1 MDQWVTIKLVDMVDI
16 SHSAIF
22 EKSKIG
28 PTYLC
33 CISIRGWDLSVWSL
47 DNAQGDDIVTSS
59 KLWEIRSPKVGID

>member
-1 MDQWVTIKLVDMVDI
+1 MEIMATLYFFIKRNLKRLITSKRIFKKVMDQWVTIKLVDMVDI

-33 CISIRGWDLSVWSL
+33 CISIRG
-47 DNAQGDDIVTSS
+47 
-59 KLWEIRSPKVGID
+59 